1 MNRVRPTTILLLAAI
16 VAYLASWLAPVFS
29 TPIVWAPDPVT
40 LFTPAPGTE
49 TYRGYR
55 VFWTV
60 LGLLWS
66 PDGPEGWKDALNFA
80 RYIASSLTNVVF
92 LVAVTA
98 LLSGWLRALPALQW
112 LVLACAVLDLYWWFE
127 MDHLQIGY
135 YLWIAA
141 FFLLF
146 VAMARRSGA

>member
-1 MNRVRPTTILLLAAI
+1 MSRVRPTTVLLLAAI
-16 VAYLASWLAPVFS
+16 LAFLAAWLAPVFS
-29 TPIVWAPDPVT
+29 APDPSTLSTAAPANVT
-40 LFTPAPGTE
+40 YP
-49 TYRGYR
+49 GYR

-66 PDGPEGWKDALNFA
+66 PEGPEDWKDALTFTL
-80 RYIASSLTNVVF
+80 YVASSLTNLVF
-92 LVAVTA
+92 VAALGA
-98 LLSGWLRALPALQW
+98 LLAGWLRALPPLQW
-112 LVLACAVLDLYWWFE
+112 LVLGSGVLNLYWFFE
-127 MDHLQIGY
+127 MKHLQIGY

>member
-16 VAYLASWLAPVFS
+16 VAFLASWLAPVLS
-29 TPIVWAPDPVT
+29 APDPATVIA
-40 LFTPAPGTE
+40 PASGNV

-80 RYIASSLTNVVF
+80 LYIASSLTNVVF
-92 LVAVTA
+92 VAAVIA
-98 LLSGWLRALPALQW
+98 RLAGWLRALPALQW
-112 LVLACAVLDLYWWFE
+112 LVLASAVLDLYWLFE

>member
-1 MNRVRPTTILLLAAI
+1 MSRVRPTTILLLAAM
-16 VAYLASWLAPVFS
+16 VAFLASWLAPVLS
-29 TPIVWAPDPVT
+29 APDPATVIAA
-40 LFTPAPGTE
+40 APGNV

-80 RYIASSLTNVVF
+80 LYIASSLTNVVF
-92 LVAVTA
+92 VAAVIA
-98 LLSGWLRALPALQW
+98 RLAGWLRALPALQW
-112 LVLACAVLDLYWWFE
+112 LVLASAVLDLYWLFE

>member
-1 MNRVRPTTILLLAAI
+1 MKNVRPTTIVLLAAVLAF
-16 VAYLASWLAPVFS
+16 VAAWLAPVFS
-29 TPIVWAPDPVT
+29 APDPST
-40 LFTPAPGTE
+40 LFTTAQGNA

-66 PDGPEGWKDALNFA
+66 PEGPAGWKDGLTFAL
-80 RYIASSLTNVVF
+80 YIASSLTNGVF
-92 LVAVTA
+92 VAALGA
-98 LLSGWLRALPALQW
+98 LLAGWLRALPSLQW
-112 LVLACAVLDLYWWFE
+112 LVLASGVLNLYWFFE
-127 MDHLQIGY
+127 MKHLQIGY

-146 VAMARRSGA
+146 VAMARRSGP